1 MSRLTPRPRAIFVV
15 VALLAIAS
23 STGRTQTPKT
33 PAPADP
39 PPANPK
45 DRWHIF
51 LVNGVDPLKF
61 GNLSALGRRLQEQG
75 FSHTYYGELQA
86 LPRFRDT
93 IRQVHQDDP
102 KARFALIGFSLG
114 ANRVC
119 DLAQSLQGDGISIE
133 AAVFLSGNHW
143 LGGLPTE
150 RPQNIERVVNLLASG
165 ALRNTGWR
173 EWAENYQLKGAWH
186 FGTPSSAEA
195 LQLVTD
201 ALNHDVA
208 STKVP

>member
-1 MSRLTPRPRAIFVV
+1 MTRLTPRSRAICVL
-15 VALLAIAS
+15 VALMTIVS
-23 STGRTQTPKT
+23 SAGRTQTPPP
-33 PAPADP
+33 PAPVDP

-93 IRQVHQDDP
+93 IRQVHRDDSN
-102 KARFALIGFSLG
+102 ARFALIGFSLG

-119 DLAQSLQGDGISIE
+119 DLAQSLQADSISIE
-133 AAVFLSGNHW
+133 TAVFLSGNHW

-150 RPQNIERVVNLLASG
+150 RPQNIGRVVNLLASG

-173 EWAENYQLKGAWH
+173 DWAENYQLKGAWH

-201 ALNHDVA
+201 VLSRDAA
-208 STKVP
+208 PAPMP